1 MFKSYKTFLL
11 ILFGNALDHYC
22 TALYIFLAPYL
33 ASNFFAFKNEVF
45 SLIIVY
51 GLFSSCTI
59 ITRPAGA
66 CFFGWLVNIID
77 SRKVL
82 LITLG
87 GVAFT
92 TFAVSIIPNYES
104 IGIASTIL
112 LILSKMVQG
121 FCAAGEVSISSILIF
136 NTVKSKEFIKA
147 NSYYQ
152 CSTMI
157 GIILASAIATIVSSS
172 AESFVNWR
180 YAFALGMLTGIIGLC
195 FRLVIFSSSN
205 SISYNTEATAYH
217 KNIMM
222 HSSKANQTKLSKFF
236 LLLKVSCLHGL
247 SYITYA
253 VPFVILD
260 NIIPLISNIS
270 RTEILAYSNVL
281 MYFDAAMIVA
291 IGHIIRS
298 NNYKIWMLLAVILF
312 AVTMIPCFVY
322 LPKLPLQVIILIKCW
337 IIFCGV
343 VFTSLLNVW
352 LVQKVDG
359 NKYLFIGIGYVIG
372 CEFWGRSSITI
383 CLALWQYFNDLIAP
397 AIYIA
402 AVCICAVSFLLIDI
416 FVVKQTSVEN

>member
-1 MFKSYKTFLL
+1 MFQSYKTFLL

-51 GLFSSCTI
+51 SLFSSCTI

-92 TFAVSIIPNYES
+92 TFAVSIIPSYES
-104 IGIASTIL
+104 IGIVSTIL
-112 LILSKMVQG
+112 LILAKMVQG

-157 GIILASAIATIVSSS
+157 GIIFASAIATIVSSS

-180 YAFALGMLTGIIGLC
+180 YAFALGMLTGIIGLW
-195 FRLVIFSSSN
+195 FRLVILSN
-205 SISYNTEATAYH
+205 SISYNTAYY

-260 NIIPLISNIS
+260 NIIPLISSIS

-281 MYFDAAMIVA
+281 MYFDIAMIIA
-291 IGHIIRS
+291 TGYIIQS

-337 IIFCGV
+337 IIFWGV
-343 VFTSLLNVW
+343 VFTLLLNVW
-352 LVQKVDG
+352 LVSKVDG

-372 CEFWGRSSITI
+372 CEFWGRSSIAI

-397 AIYIA
+397 AFYIT

-416 FVVKQTSVEN
+416 YHQTSCCKPCK

>member
-11 ILFGNALDHYC
+11 ILLGNALDHYNVG
-22 TALYIFLAPYL
+22 LYIFLAPYL
-33 ASNFFAFKNEVF
+33 ASNFLDFESEVI
-45 SLIIVY
+45 SLIVVHS
-51 GLFSSCTI
+51 LFSSCAI
-59 ITRPAGA
+59 IAKPVGA

-77 SRKVL
+77 PMKVL

-92 TFAVSIIPNYES
+92 TFSVSIIPSYGS
-104 IGIASTIL
+104 IGIAATIL
-112 LILSKMVQG
+112 LILSKVAQG
-121 FCAAGEVSISSILIF
+121 FFAAGEVGISSILIF

-157 GIILASAIATIVSSS
+157 GIILASAIATIISSS
-172 AESFVNWR
+172 SSTESFANWR
-180 YAFALGMLTGIIGLC
+180 YAFALGVLTGIIGLC
-195 FRLVIFSSSN
+195 FRLVIFSNSN
-205 SISYNTEATAYH
+205 NISYTEHH
-217 KNIMM
+217 KNIMI

-281 MYFDAAMIVA
+281 MYFDIAMIIA
-291 IGHIIRS
+291 MGYIIQS
-298 NNYKIWMLLAVILF
+298 NHYKIWLLSSVILF
-312 AVTMIPCFVY
+312 AVTIIPCFVC
-322 LPKLPLQVIILIKCW
+322 LAKLTLQVIILIKCW
-337 IIFCGV
+337 IIFWGV
-343 VFTSLLNVW
+343 VFTLLLNVW

-372 CEFWGRSSITI
+372 CEFWGRSSIAI

-397 AIYIA
+397 AIYITT
-402 AVCICAVSFLLIDI
+402 VCICTVSFLLIDI
-416 FVVKQTSVEN
+416 YRQTSCCKP

>member
-1 MFKSYKTFLL
+1 MMFQSNKTFLL
-11 ILFGNALDHYC
+11 VLLGNALDHYN

-33 ASNFFAFKNEVF
+33 ASNFLDFESEVI
-45 SLIIVY
+45 SLIVVHS
-51 GLFSSCTI
+51 LFSSCTI
-59 ITRPAGA
+59 IAKPVGA
-66 CFFGWLVNIID
+66 WFFGWLVNIID
-77 SRKVL
+77 PRKVL
-82 LITLG
+82 LITLS
-87 GVAFT
+87 GVAFS
-92 TFAVSIIPNYES
+92 TFSVSIIPSYES
-104 IGIASTIL
+104 IGIAATIL
-112 LILSKMVQG
+112 LILAKVTQG
-121 FCAAGEVSISSILIF
+121 FFAAGEVGISSILIF

-157 GIILASAIATIVSSS
+157 GIILASAIATIISSS
-172 AESFVNWR
+172 TESFANWR

-195 FRLVIFSSSN
+195 LRLVIFSNSN
-205 SISYNTEATAYH
+205 SVNYTAYH
-217 KNIMM
+217 KNVMT
-222 HSSKANQTKLSKFF
+222 HSSKSNQTISSKFF

-312 AVTMIPCFVY
+312 AVTIIPCFTY
-322 LPKLPLQVIILIKCW
+322 LPKLTLQVIILIKCW

-372 CEFWGRSSITI
+372 CEFWGRSSIAI

-397 AIYIA
+397 AIYIT

-416 FVVKQTSVEN
+416 YRQKTSCKP

>member
-1 MFKSYKTFLL
+1 MFQFYKTFL
-11 ILFGNALDHYC
+11 ILLGNALDHYN

-33 ASNFFAFKNEVF
+33 ASNFLDFESEVI
-45 SLIIVY
+45 SLIVVHS
-51 GLFSSCTI
+51 LFSSCTI
-59 ITRPAGA
+59 IAKPVGA
-66 CFFGWLVNIID
+66 WLFGWLVNIID
-77 SRKVL
+77 PRKVL

-92 TFAVSIIPNYES
+92 TFSVAIIPSYES
-104 IGIASTIL
+104 IGIAATIL
-112 LILSKMVQG
+112 LILAKVAQG
-121 FCAAGEVSISSILIF
+121 FFAAGEVSISSILIF

-157 GIILASAIATIVSSS
+157 GIILASAIATIISSS
-172 AESFVNWR
+172 TASFANWR

-195 FRLVIFSSSN
+195 LRLVIFSNSN
-205 SISYNTEATAYH
+205 SVNYTAYH
-217 KNIMM
+217 KNV
-222 HSSKANQTKLSKFF
+222 QTISSKFF

-291 IGHIIRS
+291 IGYIIRS

-312 AVTMIPCFVY
+312 AVTIIPCFIY
-322 LPKLPLQVIILIKCW
+322 LPKLTLQVIILIKCW

-352 LVQKVDG
+352 LIQKVDG

-372 CEFWGRSSITI
+372 CEFWGRSSIAI

-397 AIYIA
+397 AIYITV
-402 AVCICAVSFLLIDI
+402 VCICAGSFLLIDI
-416 FVVKQTSVEN
+416 E